1 MKNKLK
7 ILLMVS
13 SLFLLSANSMAET
26 AEQIDIKANKVLEIF
41 KHKHGASKFLSQV
54 KGYMVFPSVMKGG
67 FIVGGEYGEG
77 VLYVN
82 NEFGTNKEYYS
93 IASGSVGFQA
103 GVQKGSYLIAFAS
116 QNALDSFRRS
126 NGWEAGVDGVITVV
140 TWGAGKDISSISFE
154 KPIYAFVFNS
164 KGIMGSVSIEGT
176 KFTKIIP
183 SKTAVYDE
191 IENMTD

>member
-1 MKNKLK
+1 MKIKLK
-7 ILLMVS
+7 ILLVISGMLILNTS
-13 SLFLLSANSMAET
+13 SIAET
-26 AEQIDIKANKVLEIF
+26 ASQIEIKANKVLEIF
-41 KHKHGASKFLSQV
+41 KRKHGASKFLSQV
-54 KGYMVFPSVMKGG
+54 KGYMVFPSVVKGG

-82 NEFGTNKEYYS
+82 GEYNKEYYS

-116 QNALDSFRRS
+116 QNALDNFRRS

-140 TWGAGKDISSISFE
+140 KWGAGKDISSISFE

-164 KGIMGSVSIEGT
+164 KGIMGSLSIEGT
-176 KFTKIIP
+176 KFTRIKP
-183 SKTAVYDE
+183 SETVIYDD
-191 IENMTD
+191 IENMTN